1 MDGWVMKKLYFFRF
15 SLLGLVFCLS
25 LVSCS
30 DSLSDNKRNYLTL
43 AASNI
48 TNAKILNEDQK
59 NTVLKDMRDFIR
71 KSDEACPCLL
81 PEKETEPKYMIS
93 TDEKKII
100 EQYKLKLK
108 NEGLDATDKE
118 KQRANE
124 LQQKHF
130 DAYTKTGIPA
140 ERYML
145 RMLAEKE
152 INNENATK
160 DTLLLLRNIT
170 SLRIIELDQMIKKTR
185 EELDPVFLE
194 FSGAELK
201 TFIQVRKSIIDELA
215 KR

>member
-1 MDGWVMKKLYFFRF
+1 MKKLYFFRF

-130 DAYTKTGIPA
+130 DAYTRTGIPA